1 MVSSTSAFL
10 LGVVEKQRLATAA
23 CRLERHA
30 VRPRACRNIVS
41 YPQLAKEKG
50 KFGRFSVGRSVVLAW
65 RRLKALGKEFDVV
78 ELLDFDCESLGEVR
92 DHKSGASALL

>member
-10 LGVVEKQRLATAA
+10 LAVVERQRLATAA

-41 YPQLAKEKG
+41 YPHLRKERSLASSWRGAWVAAVTGLELTSSKMD
-50 KFGRFSVGRSVVLAW
+50 FG
-65 RRLKALGKEFDVV
+65 
-78 ELLDFDCESLGEVR
+78 CQSLGEVR
-92 DHKSGASALL
+92 IKSGASAPL